1 VDARSTD
8 ELAALAEAAAREA
21 GALLRDAF
29 AHVGDGTLEAATKSS
44 PSDLVSEADVA
55 AERRIREHLLAARPA
70 DGFMGEEGGSQPGD
84 SGVRWVVDPLD
95 GTTNFLFGVPHWGIS
110 VGCEDDDGPLAG
122 AVYDPL
128 RDELWA
134 ATRDGPATLHGVA
147 LDPPPERDV
156 EAAVVATGF
165 SADAGIRALQAESV
179 LRLLPEIGDLRRL
192 GSAALDLAWTA
203 AGRFDAYYERGVK
216 PWDVAAGA
224 LVCARAGL
232 EVWRLEES
240 PPSPAGLLVA
250 HPALAA
256 RLAGL
261 IG

>member
-1 VDARSTD
+1 VEAPATD

-29 AHVGDGTLEAATKSS
+29 AHVGDGTLQASTKTS

-55 AERRIREHLLAARPA
+55 AERRIREHLLAARPG
-70 DGFMGEEGGSQPGD
+70 DGFVGEEGGSHDGD

-95 GTTNFLFGVPHWGIS
+95 GTTNFLLGVPHWGVS
-110 VGCEDDDGPLAG
+110 VGCEDGDGALAG
-122 AVYDPL
+122 VVYDAL

-134 ATRDGPATLHGVA
+134 ATRDGPATLDGAA
-147 LDPPPERDV
+147 LEAPPERDGT
-156 EAAVVATGF
+156 AAVVATGF
-165 SADAGIRALQAESV
+165 SADASIRALQAETV
-179 LRLLPEIGDLRRL
+179 LRLLPHVGDLRRL

-232 EVWRLEES
+232 EVWRLDAA
-240 PPSPAGLLVA
+240 PPAPAGLLVA

-256 RLAGL
+256 RLVGL